1 MYAISVS
8 NNCYRFVLKQIIYV
22 SQSIVQS
29 RSLPDQEIDKRKA
42 KLADGQEFQIVHTA
56 AYTRMV
62 YSES

>member
-1 MYAISVS
+1 M
-8 NNCYRFVLKQIIYV
+8 LKQIIYV